1 MGALTDDMKRLV
13 DEQKLGCI
21 ATVCPDGT
29 PNLSPKGT
37 FLVLDDDH
45 IMFGEMRS
53 PNTVA
58 NLEREPVLEV
68 SMVDVFAR
76 KGFRFKG
83 PARYVATGGAE
94 FERLLPPFVAQWGEL
109 CDLFKGIVVIK
120 VERALPLVSP
130 AYDVG
135 ATEPE
140 LRRQWL
146 AYFTGLQEHALSR

>member
-1 MGALTDDMKRLV
+1 MAVLTDDMKRLV
-13 DEQKLGCI
+13 TEQKLGCV
-21 ATVCPDGT
+21 ATVCPDGS

-58 NLEREPVLEV
+58 NLASTPVVEV
-68 SMVDVFAR
+68 NMVDVFAR

-83 PARYVATGGAE
+83 PARYLAAGSE
-94 FERLLPPFVAQWGEL
+94 EYDRLLPPFVAQWGEL
-109 CDLFKGIVVIK
+109 CDIFKGIVVIK

-135 ATEPE
+135 ATETE
-140 LRRQWL
+140 LRKQWL
-146 AYFTGLQEHALSR
+146 AYFTGLQDR

>member
-1 MGALTDDMKRLV
+1 MGTLTDDMKRLV

-58 NLEREPVLEV
+58 NLESTPVVEV
-68 SMVDVFAR
+68 NMVDVFAR

-83 PARYVATGGAE
+83 PARYLAAGDGE
-94 FERLLPPFVAQWGEL
+94 YGRLLPSFVAQWGDL
-109 CDLFKGIVVIK
+109 CDTFKGIVVIK
-120 VERALPLVSP
+120 VERALPLTSP

-140 LRRQWL
+140 LRKQWL
-146 AYFTGLQEHALSR
+146 AYFTGLQDRVQ